1 MERTKAILSKS
12 RANDLIIRGN
22 ELIRIEDSIKNPNK
36 VVFIFSVTDKLL
48 KDIDELATKYQ
59 K

>member
-1 MERTKAILSKS
+1 MDRTKAILSKS